1 MNIQPSIDLKK
12 VNLQTAVGY
21 LVSLHENEYQW
32 NLLGV
37 RVVGVA
43 ATEADIFEPDLV

>member
-1 MNIQPSIDLKK
+1 MSIQPSIDIKK

-32 NLLGV
+32 NLLGIKV
-37 RVVGVA
+37 IGVA
-43 ATEADIFEPDLV
+43 ATA